1 MNANNNNNP
10 AMNVDDYENMAVNN
24 SNTAKRMAAG
34 AAILVG
40 GAAVAGGAAYAAS
53 THDEPVVEDPLTPDT
68 LLDGAEAA
76 AEYEAPEPE
85 PAPAQTTVYVVQPA
99 PAPAPEPEPEVVWEE
114 TTNYYVDGEK
124 FASVEQG
131 RIDGTKFAIA
141 DVDNDGRADYFGYD
155 ENHNDVIE
163 EHEIRQLGPNEVITM
178 GNPTA
183 HETNNNVI
191 SSEGE
196 DVVNPFDPTEE
207 PQGQVAHR
215 EVIRNNFEDEK
226 TGESYRGDY
235 AENNPDY
242 NPDSDHPQEQPQEEP
257 RYMASMDEPEP
268 DQYYAGMPET
278 EPEPEPEPEPDY
290 MADIHN
296 DADDFGGDECLV

>member
-53 THDEPVVEDPLTPDT
+53 THDEPVVEDPMTPDT

-76 AEYEAPEPE
+76 AEYEASE
-85 PAPAQTTVYVVQPA
+85 PAPAQTTTVYVTQPA
-99 PAPAPEPEPEVVWEE
+99 PAPEPEPEPEVVWEE

-124 FASVEQG
+124 FASVEEG
-131 RIDGTKFAIA
+131 RVDGTKFSIT
-141 DVDNDGRADYFGYD
+141 DIDNDGRADFFGYD
-155 ENHNDVIE
+155 ANH
-163 EHEIRQLGPNEVITM
+163 NEVIEDHEVRQLAPNEYISM

-191 SSEGE
+191 LPEGE
-196 DVVNPFDPTEE
+196 DVVDPFDPN
-207 PQGQVAHR
+207 QGNVAHN
-215 EVIRNNFEDEK
+215 EMIRNNFEDEK
-226 TGESYRGDY
+226 TGESYRNDY

-242 NPDSDHPQEQPQEEP
+242 NPDSNPAQDEP
-257 RYMASMDEPEP
+257 RYMASMEEPQSG
-268 DQYYAGMPET
+268 DTYAAGMPET

-296 DADDFGGDECLV
+296 DADDFGGEECLV